1 MGKFEDTIT
10 KAREFLGE
18 TGKAA
23 EEVILVQKL
32 KFKLT
37 GLKGDLIKLY
47 TSLGEFTYLNAV
59 KGDENAEAAAETV
72 SKITEKLEEIDLL
85 EKEIAS
91 HNGSRICECGA
102 VNKQDSK
109 YCNTCGKEF

>member
-1 MGKFEDTIT
+1 MVNFDDTIN

-23 EEVILVQKL
+23 EEIIQTQKL

-37 GLKGDLIKLY
+37 GLKSDLKKLY
-47 TSLGEFTYLNAV
+47 TDLGEYTYLNAI
-59 KGDENAEAAAETV
+59 KGDENAEPAAEV
-72 SKITEKLEEIDLL
+72 VANITEKLEEIEAL

-91 HNGSRICECGA
+91 RSGSRVCECGA

-109 YCNTCGKEF
+109 YCSTCGKEF